1 MNLFLLAAVPL
12 AAVVFHRVLTPQREP
27 FAEPRT
33 WILGSIWS
41 LVALL
46 VVAPLGEWREY
57 TGNLVA
63 VAAGLVV
70 TDALLVPGLVVGL
83 WVFTRRKDG
92 WDLALWLALVF
103 TMAGVRDFAATSQ
116 VYDLNEY
123 FLVPLSRIALVLVLP
138 PLVLKAIEAR
148 TTHGQ
153 VLWAVAGIGAVLT
166 GPLFQVL
173 SFSGWGWFVWLAN
186 AAALAGGLWWQKKR
200 AVPSQGGPVPLV
212 IERE

>member
-12 AAVVFHRVLTPQREP
+12 AAVVFHRVFTPQRSP
-27 FAEPRT
+27 FAEPRS

-46 VVAPLGEWREY
+46 VVVPLGEWREF

-63 VAAGLVV
+63 VAAGLTV

-83 WVFTRRKDG
+83 WVLTRRTDA
-92 WDLALWLALVF
+92 WDLSLWLALVF

-116 VYDLNEY
+116 TYDLNEY
-123 FLVPLSRIALVLVLP
+123 FLVPLNRIALVLILP
-138 PLVLKAIEAR
+138 PLVLKAIEAK

-153 VLWAVAGIGAVLT
+153 VLWATAGIGAVLT
-166 GPLFQVL
+166 GPFFQVL
-173 SFSGWGWFVWLAN
+173 SFSGWGWTVWLAN
-186 AAALAGGLWWQKKR
+186 GAALAGGLLWQRKR
-200 AVPSQGGPVPLV
+200 AASLQGGPVPLV
-212 IERE
+212 SEAE